1 MEDEDEFIEDMD
13 DMEDDMEDVGDAME
27 GTKGKK
33 GSKYGVWEIDSNVVD
48 LRLAR
53 ISNWSTRMRRKK
65 VQNLKKISVLLCAF
79 YASCLDCLFCSKC
92 YFHLNCTG

>member
-1 MEDEDEFIEDMD
+1 
-13 DMEDDMEDVGDAME
+13 MEDDMEDVGDAME

-33 GSKYGVWEIDSNVVD
+33 GSKYDVQKVDYYGID

-53 ISNWSTRMRRKK
+53 ISNWSTRMKRKK

-79 YASCLDCLFCSKC
+79 YASCLNCFLCSKRFLFMNVIKC
-92 YFHLNCTG
+92 YSQN